1 MKTLLTMFAF
11 VAVLCS
17 CLVSA
22 AQSATPERP
31 SQQPAYSVY
40 YSPPG
45 RLDALFAAFMDAIP
59 YASIES
65 YQIQH
70 LLVNAREFWGQA
82 LPKPSPEAL
91 VAMEGRFGDMPEYW
105 QLMYVYSTAGDE
117 DEKDIKYLEK
127 ACEVAPNDPVSQ
139 YYFAYY
145 GLYSG
150 QKESDDDYSVEA
162 TLGHYDITARAAEGL
177 LKAAEMDGQ
186 NAFYYYQAALGAMQD
201 SGCEEAIA
209 LLKQGNG
216 QPVNVLIELFPYSY
230 IVEHHD
236 LLPQLYPKKYLLLT
250 ALENED
256 MVLMLVK
263 TKDLYK
269 QLVVGVSLSGDI
281 SWMTEA
287 YRSACRLGMQDSGA
301 DITFLS
307 GLVMIAVVTNGAT
320 ELGYGASDAEERD
333 ALDLAIKEKTR
344 ISDAYTSAL
353 KDFMDKQ
360 LNRFGYDG
368 YNDVILVL
376 GIPIPFVIGDTNF
389 KEYLKASW
397 DYKTEWLREG
407 MPAAKAQIQGLL
419 TFDFNNPSMF
429 IRQYELSV
437 TAAQ

>member
-1 MKTLLTMFAF
+1 MKALLMTVVL
-11 VAVLCS
+11 VAVLCLS
-17 CLVSA
+17 LVSS
-22 AQSATPERP
+22 AQSATPEEP
-31 SQQPAYSVY
+31 SQQSAYSIY
-40 YSPPG
+40 YSPPE

-59 YASIES
+59 YGSFES

-70 LLVNAREFWGQA
+70 LLVNTREFWGKA
-82 LPKPSPEAL
+82 LPKPSFEAL
-91 VAMEGRFGDMPEYW
+91 VAMEDRFGDMPEYW
-105 QLMYVYSTAGDE
+105 QLMYVYGTTG

-127 ACEVAPNDPVSQ
+127 ACEVAPDDPVSQ

-150 QKESDDDYSVEA
+150 QKESSDDYSVEA

-209 LLKQGNG
+209 LLKQGNE

-230 IVEHHD
+230 IVEHRD

-269 QLVVGVSLSGDI
+269 QLVVGVNLSGDLD
-281 SWMTEA
+281 WLTTV
-287 YRSACRLGMQDSGA
+287 YRSACRISMQDNGSS
-301 DITFLS
+301 ITFLS
-307 GLVMIAVVTNGAT
+307 GLVMITVLTNGAT

-360 LNRFGYDG
+360 QNRFGYDG

-429 IRQYELSV
+429 IRQYELSF